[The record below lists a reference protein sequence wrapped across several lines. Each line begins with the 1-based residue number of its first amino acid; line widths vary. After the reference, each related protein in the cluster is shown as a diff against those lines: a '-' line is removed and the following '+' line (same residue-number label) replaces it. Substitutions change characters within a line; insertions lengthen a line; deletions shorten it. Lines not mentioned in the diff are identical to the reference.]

1 MKVKEE
7 RKEGKKE
14 GRKGGRKEGREA
26 EEGRVQRRIR
36 DGERRESEGNG
47 RIFHIPRSHII
58 FVIFSFYI
66 SSLQVQFFNWACVY
80 VDGCVYEGVLERMWE
95 GIPLIRYK

>member
-1 MKVKEE
+1 MKEE

-36 DGERRESEGNG
+36 DGERRESEGVEEY
-47 RIFHIPRSHII
+47 IQFKIIYIKLKIIKQTKVSH
-58 FVIFSFYI
+58 SCDK
-66 SSLQVQFFNWACVY
+66 SLF
-80 VDGCVYEGVLERMWE
+80 LEYDS
-95 GIPLIRYK
+95 LFKVSIRE